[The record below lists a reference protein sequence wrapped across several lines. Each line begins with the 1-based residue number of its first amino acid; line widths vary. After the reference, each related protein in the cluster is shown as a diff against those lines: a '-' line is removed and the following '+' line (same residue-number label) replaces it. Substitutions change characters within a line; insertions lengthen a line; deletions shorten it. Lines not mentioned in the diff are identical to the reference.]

1 MFHIVNNIDL
11 AMQSCFGIAESDVE
25 FLVATIYSLLDTIT
39 KSCSFR
45 RNNKSN

>member
-11 AMQSCFGIAESDVE
+11 AMQLCFGTAESGVE

-39 KSCSFR
+39 KSCSFL
-45 RNNKSN
+45 RNYKSN